1 MKTTYDEMG
10 ELRAEIALL
19 RARII
24 KLEEKVGRP
33 GHWFELEERGLLG
46 EDGDI
51 RF

>member
-1 MKTTYDEMG
+1 MTSDDCR

-19 RARII
+19 RARVM